1 LLEEL
6 MEARAAKNAEDT
18 QDLLS
23 EIESSC
29 GTTFRALAEKEGS

>member
-6 MEARAAKNAEDT
+6 MEARAAKNAEDI